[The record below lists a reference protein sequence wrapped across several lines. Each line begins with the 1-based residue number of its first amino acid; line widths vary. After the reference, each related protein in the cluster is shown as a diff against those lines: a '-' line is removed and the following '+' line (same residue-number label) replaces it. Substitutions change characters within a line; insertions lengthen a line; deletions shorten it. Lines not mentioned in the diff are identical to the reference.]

1 MSENTVDNSVMPGKY
16 GGELKVGN
24 PGNAGGTGRPKS
36 EVRAACAS
44 AFDARIPKLQA
55 IADNVDG
62 TYSSSD
68 VLKALDMLGKYGG
81 LQQVDQTSGDTPLK
95 QAPAVTIG
103 ADVPLADVLNAIE
116 KLKGE

>member
-1 MSENTVDNSVMPGKY
+1 MSENTEKNIGRNGAVLN
-16 GGELKVGN
+16 VGN

-44 AFDARIPKLQA
+44 AFDARIPKLQE
-55 IADNVDG
+55 IADNANG

-81 LQQVDQTSGDTPLK
+81 LQQTDVTSGD
-95 QAPAVTIG
+95 APVKSVVIDASTLPTEQLDAI
-103 ADVPLADVLNAIE
+103 LASE
-116 KLKGE
+116 

>member
-1 MSENTVDNSVMPGKY
+1 LIMSGNSDKNSDVRLKNLLPG
-16 GGELKVGN
+16 GVV
-24 PGNAGGTGRPKS
+24 GNAGGTGRPKS

-81 LQQVDQTSGDTPLK
+81 LQQTDVTSGDKPVETLK
-95 QAPAVTIG
+95 VVFEDEP
-103 ADVPLADVLNAIE
+103 
-116 KLKGE
+116 KLGE

>member
-1 MSENTVDNSVMPGKY
+1 MSENNVKNNVIQGRN
-16 GGELKVGN
+16 GGLLNNGGT

-62 TYSSSD
+62 THSSSD

-81 LQQVDQTSGDTPLK
+81 LQQTDVTSNDKGIE
-95 QAPAVTIG
+95 TIKVVFE
-103 ADVPLADVLNAIE
+103 DEP
-116 KLKGE
+116 KLGE

>member
-1 MSENTVDNSVMPGKY
+1 MSENTTKNISNRGHKVLN
-16 GGELKVGN
+16 VGN

-44 AFDARIPKLQA
+44 AFDARIPKLQE
-55 IADNVDG
+55 IADNANG

-81 LQQVDQTSGDTPLK
+81 LQQTDVTTGDQALQTVTVVFEAETPM
-95 QAPAVTIG
+95 ATID
-103 ADVPLADVLNAIE
+103 AILASE
-116 KLKGE
+116 